1 MNEGKRKIINKINNI
16 EEMLYQNNHWIE
28 LLRGYCKSIM
38 NDIEEFKILIQ
49 PLEKLLQNNQNLL
62 NFSQDLNDSY
72 FKILLESNENK

>member
-1 MNEGKRKIINKINNI
+1 MNEDKRKIINKINNI
-16 EEMLYQNNHWIE
+16 EEMLYQNNSWIE